1 MRHNT
6 CIVSDRKAG
15 VLLGALSVAAAVTQ
29 LSAGETVKHLSVD
42 DPRPVAEAVLTLE
55 SLYGWAITYEDPRY
69 AHPGEVSDITEKV
82 RRDLRDFPMGK
93 APRVVIPRG
102 GPLTVDYPVNADSG
116 TPENPSAVIQRVL
129 DIHAAG
135 AGSSFRLLHSGR
147 YFHVVPAQLKN
158 RNGNVEE
165 QHSILDAVISVP
177 SQQGARREM
186 LEEVCHA
193 IEVATQSHVVVGT
206 IPERLFGQAIS
217 ALAVF
222 NQSARDVLTETL
234 AGTGVVLSWRLL
246 YDPGLEEYVLN
257 IHPVPER

>member
-1 MRHNT
+1 MRYKI
-6 CIVSDRKAG
+6 CILSDCKA
-15 VLLGALSVAAAVTQ
+15 VLLLGALIAAAAVTQ
-29 LSAGETVKHLSVD
+29 LSAAENVKNLSVD

-102 GPLTVDYPVNADSG
+102 GPLTVDYFVNAESG
-116 TPENPSAVIQRVL
+116 MPEDPAAVIQRVL

-135 AGSSFRLLHSGR
+135 EGSSFRLLQSGR

-165 QHSILDAVISVP
+165 QRSLLDAVISVP
-177 SQQGARREM
+177 PQQGDRRET
-186 LEEVCHA
+186 LEDICHA
-193 IEVATQSHVVVGT
+193 IEVATRSHVVVGT

-217 ALAVF
+217 APAVF
-222 NQSARDVLTETL
+222 NQSARDILTETL
-234 AGTGVVLSWRLL
+234 AGTGVALSWRLL